1 VEAADWYEISVSALF
16 PQIQHADDSPWEHLH
31 LHGGLETGQDDNDFE
46 QITVLGST
54 STMLLKLW
62 KRTAISI
69 TIIEVGFRLF
79 VERLDSFLYASS
91 SCPPLH
97 STGELR
103 FGVHGESRS
112 SLQDWPGG
120 LVNRGFELHRLG
132 I

>member
-1 VEAADWYEISVSALF
+1 VEAADWYEITVSALF

-69 TIIEVGFRLF
+69 TIIEVGFRGETRFLF
-79 VERLDSFLYASS
+79 ICIFVLPSS
-91 SCPPLH
+91 SQ
-97 STGELR
+97 
-103 FGVHGESRS
+103 HGEAPIWCPWGVTIES
-112 SLQDWPGG
+112 PG
-120 LVNRGFELHRLG
+120 LARRPS
-132 I
+132 